1 MDNKKNVHTFVGIR
15 NEKKMKI
22 LTTREIVK
30 NTKAVFELA
39 ETENVLV
46 KRGSN
51 KYIRLIVT
59 DNPDS
64 KFVTDKWIDE
74 FMAIPEKY
82 RCNPF
87 DISPSGDLFYADKR
101 NVEQLE
107 EAMRQAKEGK
117 MIRIKTKEE
126 LDSLLYSL

>member
-1 MDNKKNVHTFVGIR
+1 
-15 NEKKMKI
+15 MKI

-46 KRGSN
+46 KRGKD
-51 KYIRLIVT
+51 KYVHLIVT
-59 DNPDS
+59 DSPDS
-64 KFVTDKWIDE
+64 KFVTDEWIDE
-74 FMAIPEKY
+74 FMAIPEIY

-101 NVEQLE
+101 NVEHLD
-107 EAMRQAKEGK
+107 EAIKQAKEGK
-117 MIRIKTKEE
+117 TIRIKTKEE
-126 LDSLLYSL
+126 LSSLLYSL

>member
-1 MDNKKNVHTFVGIR
+1 MEKSTYICPYINSDN
-15 NEKKMKI
+15 KMKI

-46 KRGSN
+46 KRGRD
-51 KYIRLIVT
+51 KYVHLVVTDKPDSVIVT
-59 DNPDS
+59 DE
-64 KFVTDKWIDE
+64 WIDE
-74 FMAIPEKY
+74 FMAIPGKY

-101 NVEQLE
+101 NVEHLD
-107 EAMRQAKEGK
+107 EAIKQAKEGK
-117 MIRIKTKEE
+117 TIKLTPELRKE
-126 LDSLLYSL
+126 LFSVP